1 MKEEIGDGIK
11 ISLEKALPSNSPK
24 SLYQSLEQGRSQHR
38 SYRVQNSRN
47 RGEGQP
53 VKSEVYEFEIDEG
66 IVLWWYVR
74 ALEKMGAINW
84 CWCDYGIGLKTLE
97 ISIYADQVE
106 A

>member
-1 MKEEIGDGIK
+1 M
-11 ISLEKALPSNSPK
+11 
-24 SLYQSLEQGRSQHR
+24 
-38 SYRVQNSRN
+38 
-47 RGEGQP
+47 
-53 VKSEVYEFEIDEG
+53 KSEVYEFEIDEG